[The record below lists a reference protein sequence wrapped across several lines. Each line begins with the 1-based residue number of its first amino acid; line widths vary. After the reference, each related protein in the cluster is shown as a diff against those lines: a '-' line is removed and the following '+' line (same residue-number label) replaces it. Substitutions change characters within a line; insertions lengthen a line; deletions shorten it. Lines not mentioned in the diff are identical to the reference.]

1 MHQLVGEFAVIGKQQ
16 NAFGEVIQAPDR
28 IHARTIRRQQVHH
41 CRSPLRIR
49 DRRHVSLGL
58 VHDQIHLLLGRM
70 QHRAVYA
77 DLVCLHV
84 GFGAEFRDHLAV
96 DFYAPRG
103 DELFGGAARRDSCGG
118 DDLLQTLKC
127 HYLSVVVCVS
137 GEAAEPSPDAAAAV
151 TARRRSY
158 LPAMALRRTCTVSC
172 KIPKASRNGRS
183 FVRSS
188 FAQCTPTS
196 SVTKPRRSARNRSSG
211 SNPQRSTSCNGNSA
225 SAARLENALNP
236 HCVSLKPS
244 PRIARISR
252 LSPRPPIWRNHGWRI
267 VCRLGSIQREPIAT
281 SQIPDSIV
289 LNRLVQTSIGE
300 ERSASVINTMS
311 PEACSIPCLTE

>member
-1 MHQLVGEFAVIGKQQ
+1 MHQLVGEFAVIGKEQ

-41 CRSPLRIR
+41 CRSPLRIG
-49 DRRHVSLGL
+49 DRRHVSLWL
-58 VHDQIHLLLGRM
+58 VHDQIHLLLGGM

-77 DLVCLHV
+77 DLVRLHV

-103 DELFGGAARRDSCGG
+103 DELFGGASRSDSCGG
-118 DDLLQTLKC
+118 DDLLQTLKW
-127 HYLSVVVCVS
+127 HYSSVVVC
-137 GEAAEPSPDAAAAV
+137 ACAEAAAAS
-151 TARRRSY
+151 ADLAPALPRSY
-158 LPAMALRRTCTVSC
+158 LPARAFRRTCTVSC
-172 KIPKASRNGRS
+172 KMPKASRKGRS

-211 SNPQRSTSCNGNSA
+211 SNPQRSTCCNGNST

-281 SQIPDSIV
+281 SQLPDSMV
-289 LNRLVQTSIGE
+289 LNSLVQSSIGE
-300 ERSASVINTMS
+300 ERSASVINRMS
-311 PEACSIPCLTE
+311 PAACSMPCFTE